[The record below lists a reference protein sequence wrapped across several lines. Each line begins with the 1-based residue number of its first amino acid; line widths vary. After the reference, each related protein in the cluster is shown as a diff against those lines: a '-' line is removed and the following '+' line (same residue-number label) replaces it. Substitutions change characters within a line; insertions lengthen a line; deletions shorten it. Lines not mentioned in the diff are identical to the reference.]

1 MCRNLNIQRFERV
14 CLLLLVLVI
23 IQVANP
29 AIVTIKSYKKDAS
42 GITFTLD
49 KGLMLIKICKSDRI

>member
-29 AIVTIKSYKKDAS
+29 AIVTIKLYKIDAS
-42 GITFTLD
+42 SITFTID
-49 KGLMLIKICKSDRI
+49 KGLMQIKICKSDRI